1 MRASLRMTII
11 VFAALA
17 LVAGAAG
24 CSTDS
29 TGTGAAGTAKGE
41 PIKIGAV
48 LSLTGTY
55 AALGESEKNALEL
68 EVERI
73 NEAGGIDGRPVEI
86 IIEDDAT
93 DEAKAVAAA
102 SKLIEQDRVVAILG
116 ATGTGQTMAMRS
128 EIQRAGVPQVSMAG
142 GTVITDQFD
151 PLVFQTPW
159 SNRLVVP
166 FVLDAIKDAGIGS
179 EPSKSTRIALI
190 TDTGGYGK
198 DGLAVIQADI
208 ARRAASSN
216 SADSFEIVAEET
228 FNPGDSD
235 MSAQVTRVKRANP
248 DVVLLWTAGK
258 EGAIVVKN
266 ARDLGLEAP
275 LYGGSGQARLEFI
288 EGAGEASEGFT
299 FGTGRSLVPENWPKD
314 SEQFAAVSDFSE
326 RYAEAYGENPDIF
339 AGHAFD
345 AFAIVTEALAS
356 AGPDADAAELRDA
369 IEGTAD
375 LAGFGGSF
383 SFSAADHNGL
393 AADDLALYKVEDGAW
408 KTIE

>member
-1 MRASLRMTII
+1 MRASLRKTII

-29 TGTGAAGTAKGE
+29 TETGAAGTATGE

-55 AALGESEKNALEL
+55 AALGESEKNALDL

-73 NEAGGIDGRPVEI
+73 NEAGGIDGRPIEI
-86 IIEDDAT
+86 VIEDDAT

-128 EIQRAGVPQVSMAG
+128 EIQRAGIPQVSMAG
-142 GTVITDQFD
+142 GTVITDEFD

-166 FVLDAIKDAGIGS
+166 FVLDAIKAAGIGS
-179 EPSKSTRIALI
+179 EPSKSTRIALM

-198 DGLAVIQADI
+198 DGLAVIQEDI
-208 ARRAASSN
+208 SRRSASSN

-299 FGTGRSLVPENWPKD
+299 FGTGRSLVPENWPKE
-314 SEQFAAVSDFSE
+314 SEQFAAVSDFSA
-326 RYAEAYGENPDIF
+326 RYAEAYGEPPDIF

-345 AFAIVTEALAS
+345 ALAIVTQALAS
-356 AGPDADAAELRDA
+356 AGPDAGSAELRDA
-369 IEGTAD
+369 IERTEN
-375 LAGFGGSF
+375 LAGFGGGF
-383 SFSAADHNGL
+383 SFSAEDHNGL
-393 AADDLALYKVEDGAW
+393 TADDLALYQVKDGAW